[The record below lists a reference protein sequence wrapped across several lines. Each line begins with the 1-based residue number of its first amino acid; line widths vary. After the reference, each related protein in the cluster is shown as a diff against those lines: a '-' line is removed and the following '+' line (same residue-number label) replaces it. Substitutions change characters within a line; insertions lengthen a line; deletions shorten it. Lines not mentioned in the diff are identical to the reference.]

1 MLKFLSTIVYPH
13 INFSALLKNEPYLG
27 YFAAGEGIDMEFG
40 KSAGHRIGR
49 PYGGYQL
56 EGI

>member
-1 MLKFLSTIVYPH
+1 MLKFLSAIVYPH

-27 YFAAGEGIDMEFG
+27 YFAEGEGNDMEYG
-40 KSAGHRIGR
+40 KSAGHRIFR
-49 PYGGYQL
+49 PHGGYQL